1 MIKDAKKLCALLAGL
16 LWAAFVFQIA
26 TANTSLA
33 QGPEDMS
40 CSELWYKRNEIYA
53 RNGYCFKTPRARAV
67 FGPGCF
73 PPYGQMSGWEKRR
86 VNELQY
92 WEARRGC

>member
-1 MIKDAKKLCALLAGL
+1 MIKDAKKFCTLLAGL
-16 LWAAFVFQIA
+16 LWATFVFQIV
-26 TANTSLA
+26 TADTSLA
-33 QGPEDMS
+33 QDPEDMS

-53 RNGYCFKTPRARAV
+53 RNGYCFKTSRARAV

-92 WEARRGC
+92 WEARKGC